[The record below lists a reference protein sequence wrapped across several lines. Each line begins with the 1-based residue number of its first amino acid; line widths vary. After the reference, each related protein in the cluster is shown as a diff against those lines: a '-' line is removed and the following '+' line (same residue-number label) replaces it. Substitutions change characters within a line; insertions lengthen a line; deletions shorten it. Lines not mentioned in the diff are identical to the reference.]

1 MTQRLRTLS
10 SLLEDLCSPLS
21 VTPILGNPKP
31 PGHQVCKWCIIIR
44 TGKIPMHTELKG
56 DGKGEEKGEMWT
68 VLFAFSG
75 VSDETNLCRELE
87 HTSL

>member
-1 MTQRLRTLS
+1 MTQGLRTLS

-21 VTPILGNPKP
+21 VTSVLGNPKP

-44 TGKIPMHTELKG
+44 TGKIPMHIEL
-56 DGKGEEKGEMWT
+56 KGEEKGEMWM
-68 VLFAFSG
+68 VVFAFSG